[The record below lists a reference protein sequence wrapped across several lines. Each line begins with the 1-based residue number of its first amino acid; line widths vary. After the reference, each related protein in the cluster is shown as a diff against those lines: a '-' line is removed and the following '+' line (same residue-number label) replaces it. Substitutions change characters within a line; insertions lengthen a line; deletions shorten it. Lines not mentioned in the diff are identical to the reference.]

1 MSSSRRNPDR
11 NGAPYEPTGE
21 TAVRVIDVDVHFK
34 PAGAE
39 AILDRLPEPWRSR
52 RNIRRALTKAPV
64 YNPYTGAMRLDAKP
78 AGGPTGSD
86 PELAGKQLF
95 IEAVVDLA
103 INIPVGEFFCP
114 LVEPD
119 LNAAYASAVNEWQ
132 SDTWLGDFKGHRR
145 YRGSISVPVNN
156 IPSAVAEVEKW
167 AGDRRFVQVLV
178 PHHAGAPYGSSQFD
192 PLWAAASRHGLPI
205 ALHSNVGLE
214 TYCTPVGFIQRY
226 PEYNGIGHPLFIAQH
241 LVSLITNGVFERFPD
256 LRFVFVEGGFS
267 LYGPLVSRLDRS
279 FERLGGS
286 GSRLPSQYVRERVR
300 FSSQPIEE
308 PEQFED
314 LARMWRWC
322 AAEDIL
328 MFSTDY
334 PHWDFDDPSRAVSPR
349 FGDGIRQRV
358 LRDNAREFYGF
369 PGTRLLDEFD
379 TVAQQATGRTP
390 SPTSGLGV

>member
-1 MSSSRRNPDR
+1 VRHDR
-11 NGAPYEPTGE
+11 SATE
-21 TAVRVIDVDVHFK
+21 TAIRVIDVDVHFK

-78 AGGPTGSD
+78 ASGPTGSD
-86 PELAGKQLF
+86 PALAGTPLF
-95 IEAVVDLA
+95 VDAGGDLA
-103 INIPVGEFFCP
+103 INNPVGEYFCP

-119 LNAAYASAVNEWQ
+119 LNAAYATAVNEWQ
-132 SDTWLGDFKGHRR
+132 SDTWLGEFNRHER
-145 YRGSISVPVNN
+145 YRGSISVAVNN
-156 IPSAVAEVEKW
+156 IPAAVAEVEKW

-178 PHHAGAPYGSSQFD
+178 PHHAGMAYGSPQFD
-192 PLWAAASRHGLPI
+192 PLWAAASRHGLPV

-214 TYCTPVGFIQRY
+214 SYCTPVGFIQRY
-226 PEYNGIGHPLFIAQH
+226 PEYNGVGHPLFIAQH
-241 LVSLITNGVFERFPD
+241 LVSLIANGAFDRFPD

-286 GSRLPSQYVRERVR
+286 GARRPSDIVRERVR

-308 PEQFED
+308 PEQFDD

-322 AAEDIL
+322 AAENVL

-349 FGDGIRQRV
+349 FGDAVRRRV
-358 LRDNAREFYGF
+358 LRDNAREFYTL
-369 PGTRLLDEFD
+369 PESRPLDEFD
-379 TVAQQATGRTP
+379 ATAEPAMSTAAG
-390 SPTSGLGV
+390 SGT